1 MARHKQSLWTDPVRL
16 VLIALLLWP
25 CSTALAAPAEDP
37 EDSDFPPGLLATY
50 TAGDVSIQRLDPDI
64 AFDWQQGSPDLRL
77 PPGSFSVT
85 WDGAFLIRNNGAHR
99 FHAYLCGEVD
109 VLLDGKSVLKATA
122 SEPKWVSGE
131 LTDLNFGETELEINY
146 RKTGSTAVV
155 KLFWSS
161 DKFPIEPLPSYLLYR
176 FEGEPELAEIERGRL
191 EFRAR
196 HCDRCHEK
204 SNTLESSPGPSLLHA
219 GTALEEAWIVSKL
232 ITPATQHEKMPDFKM
247 TAEEAADI
255 ARYLRKSSTKS
266 PQLTRADRKLKDKD
280 REEGELL
287 TRSAGCLACHV
298 IGELGT
304 DGLFGGGSLDGV
316 GSKRSQPWLISWL
329 ENPARLNKHH
339 RMPEPSLEKKEIQQ
353 VAMYLASLEQD
364 PGSIDNAEHD
374 PSMEHGRKLI
384 NRFGCVACHEIPGFN
399 ETSADDEAAAKPRE
413 YISLA
418 GRTDRPGCLE
428 PASDEKLHHR
438 PHYPQAD
445 ASAIQAWLKSYH
457 NIDEE
462 NPHFR
467 EMSFARGADLLTEK
481 NCLACHPRDRNTGI
495 AMVAGEVSQHDKR
508 LAGQS
513 QGMIAPH
520 LTAVGDR
527 MHEESLAKGIRGDL
541 PKRLPWLSVRMPKFK
556 HSKTESDQLL
566 HYLISHD
573 RLPDPIPDE
582 RLQLSSVELTSA
594 EQLLAGRELT
604 GGRAFNCIACHK
616 FGDYEPRNTA
626 LGTRGSD
633 LLGID
638 SRLRA
643 PYFLRWVSS
652 PLRIVPGMEM
662 PSYNM
667 AKPGFAVHDVHDQLT
682 VVWKAINSPDFKAP
696 SNPTVVEQYFV
707 VQPHEPSRVIRDVF
721 ELNASEKRT
730 FIPRPFAVG
739 LNNGHSLLFDLDQAR
754 LLEWTY
760 GDFAAQ
766 EAEGKSWLWK
776 LTGAPVVKNFSQPS
790 DFVLLASDEKESS
803 PIAPQLESGRAASLH
818 DYQIISDGVQF
829 TYDLWFPV
837 DGRRIPVQIRE
848 RWTTAKSSADTGF
861 SRVIEAGGIPN
872 GYQLQLR
879 QSAEGPLLGEP
890 RLQAGGKQMPLG
902 TSQTSLSFE
911 SQSDSLQTLQLS
923 YLTALNNRVLTP
935 FAEKPEVST
944 RPDVLSGT
952 PGFKTERLPLSSN
965 LMPTAF
971 AWSRKDQLLVSSLKG
986 QVYAVDDSDND
997 GLGDKLEV
1005 IASGLAAPF
1014 GLHVEDDSLYIAHK
1028 PDILKVEN
1036 YRTSHPTV
1044 DLVADGWGHSD
1055 NYHDWVTGFAKDDEG
1070 NLYVATG
1077 SDYAQPKR
1085 DPALIRWRG
1094 DVLRIN
1100 ESKEPTQIGSAL
1112 RYPIGI
1118 AADSRGRI
1126 FVSDQQ
1132 GVQNCFNE
1140 INHIVPGAQYGVPAL
1155 QGANGEEKRAA
1166 IQIPH
1171 PWTRSVN
1178 GIFFIP
1184 EDIESPGLKAFRG
1197 HGVGCEYNYRFLV
1210 RFSLQDVGGEV
1221 QGACYAMTESA
1232 EQLPDDAPVF
1242 LGPMCGTVGPDGNI
1256 YIGNIHD
1263 SGWRGG
1269 QNTGEIVRMTPQ
1281 NEFPNGIREVRAT
1294 ADGFDIELLEPLDGQ
1309 TLREKETY
1317 NLVGYTRVWEGDYA
1331 TPDSGRYR
1339 PAIEAITVS
1348 DDGRTIQ
1355 LQVDELRPAYVYE
1368 LHLAESLGLFPR
1380 SAYYTMNRIPDAA
1393 R

>member
-1 MARHKQSLWTDPVRL
+1 MARQTQSLWTDPVRL

-25 CSTALAAPAEDP
+25 CSTALAAPSEDP

-64 AFDWQQGSPDLRL
+64 AFDWQTGSPDLRL
-77 PPGSFSVT
+77 PPGSFSVN
-85 WDGAFLIRNNGAHR
+85 WDGAFLVRNNGAHR
-99 FHAYLCGEVD
+99 FHAYLCGEVEMS
-109 VLLDGKSVLKATA
+109 LDGETVLKASA
-122 SEPKWVSGE
+122 EEPKWVTGE
-131 LTDLNFGETELEINY
+131 ATDLSFGEKELEINY

-204 SNTLESSPGPSLLHA
+204 SSSLESSPAPSLLHA
-219 GTALEEAWIVSKL
+219 GSTLEEAWIISKL
-232 ITPATQHEKMPDFKM
+232 TTPASSHEKMPDFAM
-247 TAEEAADI
+247 TPEEAADI
-255 ARYLRKSSTKS
+255 ARYLQKSAGKL
-266 PQLTRADRKLKDKD
+266 PQLPKVDKKLKDKD
-280 REEGELL
+280 RAEGELL

-298 IGELGT
+298 VGDLGT
-304 DGLFGGGSLDGV
+304 DGLFGGGRLDGV
-316 GSKRSQPWLISWL
+316 GSKRSQPWLIGWL
-329 ENPARLNKHH
+329 EDPASLNQHH
-339 RMPEPSLEKKEIQQ
+339 RMPEPSLNKKEIQQ
-353 VAMYLASLEQD
+353 VAKYLASLQQD
-364 PGSIDNAEHD
+364 ASPNPAPSGHDASAER
-374 PSMEHGRKLI
+374 GRELI
-384 NRFGCVACHEIPGFN
+384 GRFGCVACHEIPGIN
-399 ETSADDEAAAKPRE
+399 ETSDENRAPRE

-418 GRTDRPGCLE
+418 GRADRPGCLE
-428 PASDEKLHHR
+428 PATDKNHQHR

-445 ASAIQAWLKSYH
+445 DEAIQAWLKSYH
-457 NIDEE
+457 NIDED
-462 NPHFR
+462 NAHFR
-467 EMSFARGADLLTEK
+467 DMSFARGADLLAEK

-495 AMVAGEVSQHDKR
+495 AMVAGDVSQHDKR
-508 LAGQS
+508 LTGQS
-513 QGMIAPH
+513 QGMIPPH

-527 MHEESLAKGIRGDL
+527 MHKESLAKGIRGDL

-556 HSKTESDQLL
+556 HSATESDQML

-573 RLPDPIPDE
+573 RLPDPIPDA
-582 RLQLSSVELTSA
+582 RLQLSSVELKDS

-616 FGDYEPRNTA
+616 FGEYEPRNTA

-707 VQPHEPSRVIRDVF
+707 VQPDEPTKVIRDVF
-721 ELNASEKRT
+721 ELNSSDKRT

-760 GDFAAQ
+760 GDFASQ

-776 LTGAPVVKNFSQPS
+776 LAGAPVIKNFSQPS
-790 DFVLLASDEKESS
+790 DLELVSTKDDSS
-803 PIAPQLESGRAASLH
+803 TAITPQLDLGRAASLR
-818 DYQIISDGVQF
+818 DYRVVSDGVQF

-837 DGRRIPVQIRE
+837 DGRRIPVRIDESWRTIEQSPETGFTRTIAASGVPADYQLRLQQ
-848 RWTTAKSSADTGF
+848 SAD
-861 SRVIEAGGIPN
+861 
-872 GYQLQLR
+872 
-879 QSAEGPLLGEP
+879 GPLLGEP
-890 RLQAGGKQMPLG
+890 RLQANNQTIVLG
-902 TSQTSLSFE
+902 DTPASLTFASRPGA
-911 SQSDSLQTLQLS
+911 LQTLDLS
-923 YLTALNNRVLTP
+923 YLTDLNNRVLTP
-935 FAEKPEVST
+935 FAEKPEVAT

-952 PGFKTERLPLSSN
+952 PGFKTERLPLTSN

-971 AWSRKDQLLVSSLKG
+971 AWSKENQLLVSSLKG
-986 QVYAVDDSDND
+986 QVYSVTDSDSD
-997 GLGDKLEV
+997 GLGDKLDV

-1014 GLHVEDDSLYIAHK
+1014 GLHVEEDSLYIAHK

-1036 YRTSHPTV
+1036 YQTSHPTV

-1055 NYHDWVTGFAKDDEG
+1055 NYHDWVTGFAKDDDG

-1100 ESKEPTQIGSAL
+1100 ESKEPTPIGSAL

-1155 QGANGEEKRAA
+1155 QGAEGEEKRAA

-1184 EDIESPGLKAFRG
+1184 EDIDTPGLKAFRG

-1221 QGACYAMTESA
+1221 QGACYALTESA

-1256 YIGNIHD
+1256 YVGNIHD

-1269 QNTGEIVRMTPQ
+1269 QNTGEIVRMTPES
-1281 NEFPNGIREVRAT
+1281 EFPNGIREVRAVS
-1294 ADGFDIELLEPLDGQ
+1294 DGFEIELLEPIDAQ
-1309 TLREKETY
+1309 TLASKETY
-1317 NLVGYTRVWEGDYA
+1317 DLVGYTRVWEGDYA

-1339 PAIEAITVS
+1339 PAIEEITVS
-1348 DDGRTIQ
+1348 DDGRTVR
-1355 LQVDELRPAYVYE
+1355 LKVDELRTSYLYE

-1380 SAYYTMNRIPDAA
+1380 SAFYTMNLIPDSKD
-1393 R
+1393 